1 MNLPLIGICY
11 GAQLITGYTKNSLI
25 AAFRIPLNIYRSD
38 NNSKSHTIYYAY
50 GIQFHPDVHHTDNG
64 DKLTCIFID
73 NGLLRAGEVEEA
85 LNTFRDG
92 LKLKIVFVNARERFL
107 NALRGIN
114 DAEAKRKVIG
124 VLFRDI

>member
-1 MNLPLIGICY
+1 MII
-11 GAQLITGYTKNSLI
+11 I
-25 AAFRIPLNIYRSD
+25 ARATQS
-38 NNSKSHTIYYAY
+38 IYYAY
-50 GIQFHPDVHHTDNG
+50 GIQFHPEVHHTDNG

-73 NGLLRAGEVEEA
+73 NGLLRAGEAEEA

>member
-1 MNLPLIGICY
+1 MNLPIIGICY
-11 GAQLITGYTKNSLI
+11 GAQLIIIGYTKNSLI

-38 NNSKSHTIYYAY
+38 NNSKSHTIYAY
-50 GIQFHPDVHHTDNG
+50 DIQFHPEVHHTDNG